1 MAAGVSGS
9 ALAED
14 AVTVGRV
21 RASGVTE
28 TALRR
33 QLVTIPTPRVRRFV
47 FVRRVR
53 LRAGPHS
60 VGRAMQA
67 ALAQLAENERP
78 EILTFPD
85 FPALVV
91 ACAQAALG
99 GGLGSAWHWRM
110 MGVPS
115 AAGPGEAVATLLT
128 AFPLEAGSAVAA
140 LAERAL
146 LAPVWQDMSEDA
158 AARLSVALA
167 VAGGFSVPACPTQA
181 LSDPAATLS
190 ASVRTLLART
200 MAMWAEAFA
209 PGTPRP
215 AAVMAAAVLSL
226 LRWSPGVLRSAG
238 SPTWPTL
245 LTHLASGESHA
256 ARTASSAAA
265 APAIPAVASSSGSTA
280 RPHLHDSTAE
290 AEPHSAPPSQTHGE
304 EVATRWGGVLFL
316 INALRRLDVESL
328 LATAGPEAPSGWRM
342 LHDLGAAYGMPPD
355 EPMAMFLAGAD
366 LDTITPPALLAQTM
380 AAIEALY
387 HQPGGLWPLPLE
399 QPARLWATETHLD
412 LDLDTTSIDLALRL
426 SGLDLDPGRVPWL
439 GRVVRFH
446 YDQMPTQFQR
456 GG

>member
-9 ALAED
+9 TLAED
-14 AVTVGRV
+14 AVTVRRV
-21 RASGVTE
+21 RASGVSE
-28 TALRR
+28 AALRR

-53 LRAGPHS
+53 LRAGPHN

-67 ALAQLAENERP
+67 ALAQLADNEQP

-115 AAGPGEAVATLLT
+115 AAGPGEAVAALLI
-128 AFPLEAGSAVAA
+128 AFPLDAGSAVAA
-140 LAERAL
+140 LAERGL
-146 LAPVWQDMSEDA
+146 LAPVWQDLSKDA
-158 AARLSVALA
+158 ATRLSVALA
-167 VAGGFSVPACPTQA
+167 VAGGFSVPSWPTRSA
-181 LSDPAATLS
+181 SDPAAPSS
-190 ASVRTLLART
+190 ASVSALLARAR
-200 MAMWAEAFA
+200 AMWAEAL
-209 PGTPRP
+209 PTGTPRP
-215 AAVMAAAVLSL
+215 ASVMAAAMLSL

-238 SPTWPTL
+238 SPIWPAL
-245 LTHLASGESHA
+245 VTHLAKGERRAPYTGPSEA
-256 ARTASSAAA
+256 TA
-265 APAIPAVASSSGSTA
+265 PPVPGVASSNQSAA
-280 RPHLHDSTAE
+280 RLYRRDATAE
-290 AEPHSAPPSQTHGE
+290 ATAEPAPPSQPHGE
-304 EVATRWGGVLFL
+304 AAATRWGGVLFL

-328 LATAGPEAPSGWRM
+328 LTAAGQEAPSGWRM
-342 LHDLGAAYGMPPD
+342 LHDLAVAFGMPPD
-355 EPMAMFLAGAD
+355 EPMALFLAEAD
-366 LDTITPPALLAQTM
+366 LDTTTAPALLAETM

-387 HQPGGLWPLPLE
+387 HQPDGLWPLPLE
-399 QPARLWATETHLD
+399 QRARLWATETHLD
-412 LDLDTTSIDLALRL
+412 LDLETTSVDLALRL
-426 SGLDLDPGRVPWL
+426 SGLDLDPGWVPWL

>member
-1 MAAGVSGS
+1 MATGVSRS

-14 AVTVGRV
+14 AVTVRHV
-21 RASGVTE
+21 RASGVSE
-28 TALRR
+28 AALRR
-33 QLVTIPTPRVRRFV
+33 QLVAIPTPRVRRFV

-67 ALAQLAENERP
+67 ALAQLADNERP

-115 AAGPGEAVATLLT
+115 AAGPGEAVAALLT

-140 LAERAL
+140 LAERGL
-146 LAPVWQDMSEDA
+146 LAPVWRDLSEDA
-158 AARLSVALA
+158 ATRLSVALA
-167 VAGGFSVPACPTQA
+167 VAAGFSVPSWPSRSA
-181 LSDPAATLS
+181 SDPGATSS
-190 ASVRTLLART
+190 ASVRTLLTQA
-200 MAMWAEAFA
+200 MAMWAEALA
-209 PGTPRP
+209 PGRPRP
-215 AAVMAAAVLSL
+215 ASVMAAAVLSL

-238 SPTWPTL
+238 SPIWPAL
-245 LTHLASGESHA
+245 VIHLAGGDTHA
-256 ARTASSAAA
+256 THTASSG
-265 APAIPAVASSSGSTA
+265 AVAPVPGVAPSSESAT
-280 RPHLHDSTAE
+280 RPHPHNATAE
-290 AEPHSAPPSQTHGE
+290 AQSAPPSQTHGE

-316 INALRRLDVESL
+316 INALRRLDIESL
-328 LATAGPEAPSGWRM
+328 LAAAGSEAPSGWRM
-342 LHDLGAAYGMPPD
+342 LHDLGVAFGMPPD
-355 EPMAMFLAGAD
+355 EPMARFLAEAD
-366 LDTITPPALLAQTM
+366 LDTTAPPALLAETI

-387 HQPGGLWPLPLE
+387 HRPDGLWPLPLE
-399 QPARLWATETHLD
+399 QRAQLWATETHLD
-412 LDLDTTSIDLALRL
+412 LNLETTSVDLALRL
-426 SGLDLDPGRVPWL
+426 SGLDIDPGWVPWL

>member
-14 AVTVGRV
+14 AVTVRRV
-21 RASGVTE
+21 RASGVSE
-28 TALRR
+28 AALRR

-53 LRAGPHS
+53 LRAAPHS

-67 ALAQLAENERP
+67 ALAQLADNERP

-115 AAGPGEAVATLLT
+115 AAGPGEAVATLLI

-140 LAERAL
+140 LAERGL
-146 LAPVWQDMSEDA
+146 LAPVWRDMSEDTA
-158 AARLSVALA
+158 TRLSVALA
-167 VAGGFSVPACPTQA
+167 VAGGFSVPSWPSRSA
-181 LSDPAATLS
+181 SDTAATSS
-190 ASVRTLLART
+190 ASLRTLLTRA
-200 MAMWAEAFA
+200 MAMWAEALA

-215 AAVMAAAVLSL
+215 ASVMAAAVLSL

-238 SPTWPTL
+238 SPIWPAL
-245 LTHLASGESHA
+245 VTHLANGGTLATHAGSSEDVAPPVPRVAPSSESA
-256 ARTASSAAA
+256 T
-265 APAIPAVASSSGSTA
+265 G
-280 RPHLHDSTAE
+280 PHPHNATAE
-290 AEPHSAPPSQTHGE
+290 GESAPPSQAHGE
-304 EVATRWGGVLFL
+304 AIATRWGGVLFL
-316 INALRRLDVESL
+316 INALRRLDIESI
-328 LATAGPEAPSGWRM
+328 LAAAGPEAPSGWRM
-342 LHDLGAAYGMPPD
+342 LHDLGVAFGMPPD
-355 EPMAMFLAGAD
+355 EPMARFLAEAD
-366 LDTITPPALLAQTM
+366 LDTTTPPALLAETI

-387 HQPGGLWPLPLE
+387 HQPDGLWPLPLE
-399 QPARLWATETHLD
+399 QRARLWATETHLD
-412 LDLDTTSIDLALRL
+412 LDLETTSIDLALRL
-426 SGLDLDPGRVPWL
+426 SGLDLDPGWVPWL